1 MTCNKCNAELDADAK
16 FCTQCGSVAS
26 TDTESGSVD
35 RYFANKENTCQV
47 CGRVAPE
54 VKYVELYQNIGM
66 LITRH
71 QKSIQG
77 KLCKQCISEYFWK
90 FTGITIFFGWWGV
103 FSFFAT
109 IFFLLNNI
117 GRYLF
122 SLSMESI
129 DV

>member
-1 MTCNKCNAELDADAK
+1 MTCKKCNAEVDTDAK
-16 FCTQCGSVAS
+16 FCTQCGSATE
-26 TDTESGSVD
+26 TDTQPGSVD
-35 RYFANKENTCQV
+35 QYFANKENICQA

-71 QKSIQG
+71 QKSIEG

-90 FTGITIFFGWWGV
+90 FTGVTVFFGWWGAI
-103 FSFFAT
+103 SFFAT
-109 IFFLLNNI
+109 ICFLLNNI

-122 SLSMESI
+122 SLSMKSI